1 MKILSRLFSLIALLL
16 CSFLSFAQGTSGES
30 AIGSTMRS
38 NGRIYV
44 VIVVILVILAG
55 LIIYL
60 VRLDK
65 KISKFEKEI

>member
-1 MKILSRLFSLIALLL
+1 MKILSRLFSLIVLSL
-16 CSFLSFAQGTSGES
+16 CSFLSFAQGPSGQS
-30 AIGSTMRS
+30 TIGSTMRS

-65 KISKFEKEI
+65 KISRFEKES